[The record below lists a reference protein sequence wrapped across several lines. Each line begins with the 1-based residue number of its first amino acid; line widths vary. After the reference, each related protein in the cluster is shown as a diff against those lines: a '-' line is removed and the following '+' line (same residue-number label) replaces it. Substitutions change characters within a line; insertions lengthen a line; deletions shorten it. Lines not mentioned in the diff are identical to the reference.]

1 MIRKRLTVEE
11 VANMLRVSPNH
22 VRRLM
27 REDLPYIQ
35 IGERTKLIDAEDLQQ
50 WLESRKVCHGQ
61 GGRR

>member
-1 MIRKRLTVEE
+1 
-11 VANMLRVSPNH
+11 MLRVSPNH